1 MIRRGN
7 PIVAVAAVIVFAAAV
22 AVQVFRDRQ
31 FPRVVTEAG
40 RILYV
45 QSGSVVDR
53 MVMEFDALAA
63 DVYWIRALQVY
74 GGERLVR
81 DRPRN
86 YDLLYPLLD
95 LATTLD
101 PYFTIAY
108 RFGAIFLSE
117 QFPGG
122 PGRPDQA
129 EAILK
134 KGIAAQPTKWQYY
147 HDVAFVE
154 YWHRKDARSAATW
167 FQRAADQPN
176 APNWLAPIVAVM
188 LNAGGDRASARLLW
202 QQIQASD
209 QEWLRRIA
217 ERRLQQLDALDII
230 DQLDSVAQKF
240 PPPPGGQYSW
250 RWLISQRAL
259 PGVPADSTRTPF
271 VIDPTTGKVSVSA
284 SSELQPMPE
293 NHGRPPS

>member
-1 MIRRGN
+1 MSRPGN
-7 PIVAVAAVIVFAAAV
+7 PIVAVAAVVVFAAAV

-31 FPRVVTEAG
+31 FPRQIADTSRV
-40 RILYV
+40 LYV
-45 QSGSVVDR
+45 QSGAAMDR
-53 MVMEFDALAA
+53 MAMEFDALAA

-74 GGERLVR
+74 GGERLIKT
-81 DRPRN
+81 RPRN

-117 QFPGG
+117 PVPGG

-129 EAILK
+129 QALLQKGLK
-134 KGIAAQPTKWQYY
+134 AEPTKWQYY
-147 HDVAFVE
+147 HDVAFVH
-154 YWHRKDARSAATW
+154 YWHLKDYKAAATW
-167 FQRAADQPN
+167 FQRAADQPG
-176 APNWLAPIVAVM
+176 APNWLGPIAAVM
-188 LNAGGDRASARLLW
+188 LNAGGDRSSARLVW
-202 QQIQASD
+202 RQILASD
-209 QEWLRRIA
+209 QDWLRRLA
-217 ERRLQQLDALDII
+217 TRRLQQLDALDVIAE
-230 DQLDSVAQKF
+230 LERVARNN
-240 PPPPGGQYSW
+240 PPPAGGQYSW

-259 PGVPADSTRTPF
+259 PGVPVDSTRTPY

-293 NHGRPPS
+293 NPVRPPS

>member
-1 MIRRGN
+1 MSRRGN
-7 PIVAVAAVIVFAAAV
+7 PVMVVAAVLVFGAAV
-22 AVQVFRDRQ
+22 ALQMFRDRQ
-31 FPRVVTEAG
+31 FPRTVSETNRV
-40 RILYV
+40 LYV
-45 QSGSVVDR
+45 QSGAAMDR
-53 MVMEFDALAA
+53 MVMEFDALAS

-74 GGERLVR
+74 GGERLIK

-86 YDLLYPLLD
+86 YELLYPLLD
-95 LATTLD
+95 LTTALD

-117 QFPGG
+117 PVPGG

-129 EAILK
+129 EALLQ
-134 KGIAAQPTKWQYY
+134 KGIKAQPSKWQYY
-147 HDVAFVE
+147 HDVAFVH
-154 YWHRKDARSAATW
+154 YWHLKDYKGAAEW
-167 FQRAADQPN
+167 FQRAADQPD
-176 APNWLAPIVAVM
+176 APNWLGPIVAVM

-202 QQIQASD
+202 RQIFASD
-209 QEWLRRIA
+209 QEWLRRLA

-230 DQLDSVAQKF
+230 DQLDRIAQKY

-259 PGVPADSTRTPF
+259 PGIPADPTRTPF

-293 NHGRPPS
+293 NPGRPSS

>member
-1 MIRRGN
+1 MI
-7 PIVAVAAVIVFAAAV
+7 VAAVLVFGAAV
-22 AVQVFRDRQ
+22 ALQMFRDRQ
-31 FPRVVTEAG
+31 FPRSVTEAS

-45 QSGSVVDR
+45 NSGPAMDR
-53 MVMEFDALAA
+53 MVMEFDALAS

-74 GGERLVR
+74 GGERLAK

-95 LATTLD
+95 LATALD

-117 QFPGG
+117 PVPGG

-129 EAILK
+129 EALLR
-134 KGIAAQPTKWQYY
+134 KGIKAQPTKWQYY
-147 HDVAFVE
+147 HDVAFVH
-154 YWHRKDARSAATW
+154 YWHLKDYKTAAEW

-176 APNWLAPIVAVM
+176 APNWLGPIVAVM

-202 QQIQASD
+202 RQILASD
-209 QEWLRRIA
+209 QEWLRRLA
-217 ERRLQQLDALDII
+217 ERRLQQLDALDIV
-230 DQLDSVAQKF
+230 DQLDRIAQSY

-259 PGVPADSTRTPF
+259 PGIPADPTRTPF

-293 NHGRPPS
+293 NPGRPSS

>member
-1 MIRRGN
+1 MSRPGN
-7 PIVAVAAVIVFAAAV
+7 PIVAVAAVVVVAAAV

-31 FPRVVTEAG
+31 FPRQIADTSRV
-40 RILYV
+40 LYV
-45 QSGSVVDR
+45 QSGAAMDR
-53 MVMEFDALAA
+53 MAMEFDALAA

-74 GGERLVR
+74 GGERLIKT
-81 DRPRN
+81 RPRN

-117 QFPGG
+117 PVPGG

-129 EAILK
+129 QALLQKGLK
-134 KGIAAQPTKWQYY
+134 AEPTKWQYY
-147 HDVAFVE
+147 HDVAFVH
-154 YWHRKDARSAATW
+154 YWHLKDYKAAATW
-167 FQRAADQPN
+167 FQRAADQPG
-176 APNWLAPIVAVM
+176 APNWLGPIAAVM
-188 LNAGGDRASARLLW
+188 LNAGGDRSSARLVW
-202 QQIQASD
+202 RQILASD
-209 QEWLRRIA
+209 QDWLRRLA
-217 ERRLQQLDALDII
+217 TRRLQQLDALDVI
-230 DQLDSVAQKF
+230 DELERVARNN
-240 PPPPGGQYSW
+240 PPPAGGQYSW

-259 PGVPADSTRTPF
+259 PGVPVDSTRTPY

-293 NHGRPPS
+293 NPVRPPS